1 MAKEGDAKYCVPTK
15 SQKMDIISLLSIPNL
30 LTLINLFS
38 GCVAVVFIFN
48 FHVELVPY
56 CIAVSLVADF
66 LDGFVARVTNTASDF
81 GKELDSLADV
91 VSFGL
96 VPGLVLFQLLFQKYS
111 SGSEFYSTAKIYLYS
126 SPAFLVTLFAALRL
140 AKFNVDTRQTD
151 GFLGLATPAATIF
164 IIGLLLVFTHN
175 SFGLAPVIFDTVV
188 LYAVILTIS
197 GLMVS
202 EIPMFAFKFKSL
214 GWKGNQVVYLFIIL
228 SAVLLATLKFAAIPL
243 IIILYVLVSIIK
255 QAVEA
260 VRN

>member
-1 MAKEGDAKYCVPTK
+1 
-15 SQKMDIISLLSIPNL
+15 MDIISLLSIPNI

-38 GCVAVVFIFN
+38 GCMAVVFIFN

-56 CIAVSLVADF
+56 CVAISLVADF
-66 LDGFVARVTNTASDF
+66 FDGFAARFFKSSSDI
-81 GKELDSLADV
+81 GKQLDSLADV

-96 VPGLVLFQLLFQKYS
+96 VPGLVLFNLLFQKYS
-111 SGSEFYSTAKIYLYS
+111 SDTEFYSTAKIYLYS

-140 AKFNVDTRQTD
+140 GKFNVDTRQTN

-164 IIGLLLVFTHN
+164 IIGLLLVFEHN
-175 SFGLAPVIFDTVV
+175 SFGLSAIIFDKVV

-202 EIPMFAFKFKSL
+202 EIHMFAFKFKSFA
-214 GWKGNQVVYLFIIL
+214 WKGNEIVYLFIIL

-243 IIILYVLVSIIK
+243 IIILYILVSIVK
-255 QAVEA
+255 QAIEQPKA
-260 VRN
+260 K